1 MQDRHREHVLA
12 EFVRIRDGQDGYDGT
27 AADGEEFGRQLA
39 TGGTGG
45 TGRLATVRAVDRR

>member
-1 MQDRHREHVLA
+1 VLA